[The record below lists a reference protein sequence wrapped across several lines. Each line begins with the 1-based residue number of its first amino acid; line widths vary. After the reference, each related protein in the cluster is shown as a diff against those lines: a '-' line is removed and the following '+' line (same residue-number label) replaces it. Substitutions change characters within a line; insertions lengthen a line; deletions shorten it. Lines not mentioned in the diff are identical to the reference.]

1 MTGSLADNVAIV
13 TGGAVGIGAHYS
25 RALAGEGASVVVA
38 DIAPGD
44 EIVGAV
50 RAAGGRARAVVTDV
64 SDESSVRSLIADVRG
79 QEGRVDVLVNNA
91 ALFATLG
98 PTPFTAIDVE
108 QWDRV
113 MAVNLRGPFLM
124 CKYVAPLMVE
134 QGRGK
139 IINIG
144 SGTTLKGMPMLLHY
158 VASKGG
164 VVALTRTL
172 ARELGPHNICV
183 NTLAPGLTLSET
195 LIEQQPQF
203 VAAAREPAAR
213 MRSIQRDQVPE
224 DLIGA
229 LLFLASP
236 ASDFV
241 TGQTILVDGGQLN
254 T

>member
-1 MTGSLADNVAIV
+1 M
-13 TGGAVGIGAHYS
+13 GIGAHYS
-25 RALAGEGASVVVA
+25 RALAGEGASVVIA
-38 DIAPGD
+38 DVAPGQD
-44 EIVGAV
+44 AV
-50 RAAGGRARAVVTDV
+50 AAIRGAGGHARAVMTDV
-64 SDESSVRSLIADVRG
+64 SDEVSVQSLIDDVQGR
-79 QEGRVDVLVNNA
+79 EGRVDVLVNNA

-98 PTPFTAIDVE
+98 PAPFTAIDVE
-108 QWDRV
+108 VWDRV

-124 CKYVAPLMVE
+124 CKHVAPLMIE
-134 QGRGK
+134 QRRGK

-144 SGTTLKGMPMLLHY
+144 SGTTLKGMPMWLHY
-158 VASKGG
+158 VSSKGG

-195 LIEQQPQF
+195 LLEQQPQF
-203 VAAAREPAAR
+203 VAVAREPAAKT
-213 MRSIQRDQVPE
+213 RSIPRDQAPE